1 MSGQMSQSLVK
12 QNLVS
17 GMRPTGKLHIG
28 HYLGVLRNWVQLQN
42 SEKYN
47 CFFFIA
53 DWHSLT
59 TKISE
64 ETELESNIIEVARD
78 FLACGLDPNKSTIYV
93 QSAIPEIAE
102 LHLLLSMITPN
113 NWAERDPTL
122 KDLVRA
128 AANSKK
134 KILVDSVAPSDQNE
148 HKGSLDMAPPV
159 KEAGEVTKT
168 DGEKSNL
175 TYGMLGYP
183 VLQTSDILT
192 FRGYF
197 VPVGKDQEAHLE
209 MSRDIANRFNYLFET
224 DFFPEPKP
232 LFTETPTVKGTDG
245 GKMSKS
251 FNNDIKISATEEE
264 TWLQVKKM
272 ITDTQRIKRTDPGD
286 TDRCLVPFTYYKIF
300 AEPEV
305 INKTKLECETALRG
319 CMDCKKL
326 LAEVINNYFKEIR
339 EKRQLFSD
347 AEILSILEEG
357 NLKAQS
363 KAKETL
369 KKVRELMQIPD
380 WKS

>member
-1 MSGQMSQSLVK
+1 MKK

-28 HYLGVLRNWVQLQN
+28 HYLGVLRNWVDLQN
-42 SEKYN
+42 SGNYN

-64 ETELESNIIEVARD
+64 ETELKSNIIEVTRD
-78 FLACGLDPNKSTIYV
+78 FLACGLDPSKSTIYV

-134 KILVDSVAPSDQNE
+134 KIQPENGEEADE
-148 HKGSLDMAPPV
+148 KG
-159 KEAGEVTKT
+159 
-168 DGEKSNL
+168 NL

-192 FRGYF
+192 FLGEL

-224 DFFPEPKP
+224 EFFPEPKP

-272 ITDTQRIKRTDPGD
+272 ITDAERIKRTDPGN
-286 TDRCLVPFTYYKIF
+286 TDRCLVPFPYYKIF
-300 AEPEV
+300 ANEET
-305 INKTKLECETALRG
+305 INTTKTECEAAIRG
-319 CMDCKKL
+319 CMDCKKI
-326 LAEVINNYFKEIR
+326 LADIINKDFKEIR
-339 EKRQLFSD
+339 ERRQQFSD
-347 AEILSILEEG
+347 SDILEILHTG
-357 NLKAQS
+357 NSKAQAQ
-363 KAKETL
+363 AKDTL
-369 KKVRELMQIPD
+369 QQVRRFMKIPD
-380 WKS
+380 WNS